1 MKTFLIFP
9 NNLFK
14 ELPNELLQADQIV
27 LIEEPLFFK
36 DPERITNF
44 NKLKLLLHRASMK
57 YYFDYLKSKDLNV
70 EYFDFQ
76 DYNLSKILKGC
87 ETLVTYDL
95 VDHLLS
101 QRLSDYCKKNDIKWE
116 VIISPLFLFNHL
128 DLEEYKSVSK
138 DYKRRYF
145 HDTFY
150 RWGRKRLKILL
161 DKSGE
166 FIGKQ
171 ASYDTENRKSLPN
184 TVKVPDLPKKPKKIM
199 DIEKKYIEEAQEYV
213 EKNFADNYGNTN
225 NICHLVFSFE
235 GAEWQLE
242 KFLEERLYHFG
253 DYQDAISDKHKFLF
267 HSILSAPMN
276 IGLISPKIVIDK
288 TVEYYESHKDVGLNN
303 VEGFIRQVMGWR
315 EYIRLVYAY
324 EYEFLIKSNA
334 FEHHRKLKKSWYNGT
349 TGWKILDDT
358 IKQAFDWGYL
368 HHIQRLMVMGN
379 IMNIMEIEPDE
390 VYKWFMEFAID
401 SYDWVM
407 IANVYSMILYSD
419 GGLVTTKPYTSS
431 DAYIKRMS
439 NYKGDGIW
447 DKKWNTMYYYYMSNT
462 YINFKGKKELY
473 YKINPRTG
481 YMLRNWERKSASEKE
496 EITKEGKKILEE
508 LTIL

>member
-1 MKTFLIFP
+1 MKTFLVFP

-14 ELPNELLQADQIV
+14 ELPIELKSSDKII

-36 DPERITNF
+36 DHERISNF
-44 NKLKLLLHRASMK
+44 NKLKLLLHRASMR
-57 YYFDYLKSKDLNV
+57 YYFDYLKEQGFNV
-70 EYFDFQ
+70 EYYDFK
-76 DYNLSKILKGC
+76 DYNLNKILKGAT
-87 ETLVTYDL
+87 TLITYDL

-101 QRLSDYCKKNDIKWE
+101 QRISDYCKKSKIKWE
-116 VIISPLFLFNHL
+116 VIITSLFIFNHL
-128 DLEEYKSVSK
+128 DLEEYKKFTK

-150 RWGRKRLKILL
+150 RWGRKRLGILL

-171 ASYDTENRKSLPN
+171 VSYDNENRKSLPSS
-184 TVKVPDLPKKPKKIM
+184 VKVPDLPNKPKHILE
-199 DIEKKYIEEAQEYV
+199 IETKYIKEAQEYI
-213 EKNFADNYGNTN
+213 ERNFKDNYGNVE

-235 GAEWQLE
+235 GVEWQLE
-242 KFLEERLYHFG
+242 KFLEERINHFG

-267 HSILSAPMN
+267 HSILSAPLN
-276 IGLISPKIVIDK
+276 IGLISPKVVVDK
-288 TVEYYESHKDVGLNN
+288 TLDYFQKHPEIGINN
-303 VEGFIRQVMGWR
+303 VEGFIRQIVGWR
-315 EYIRLVYAY
+315 EYMRLVYIY
-324 EYEFLIKSNA
+324 EYDYLIKSNA
-334 FEHHRKLKKSWYNGT
+334 FEHHRKLKKCWYDAS

-358 IKQAFDWGYL
+358 ISQAFEWGYL

-379 IMNIMEIEPDE
+379 IMNILEIEPKE

-407 IANVYSMILYSD
+407 VPNVYSMILYSD

-447 DKKWNTMYYYYMSNT
+447 DKKWNTMFYYYIGNT
-462 YINFKGKKELY
+462 YIMYKGKRELY

-481 YMLRNWERKSASEKE
+481 YMLRHWERKTKMEKE
-496 EITKEGKKILEE
+496 QINRDGKKILNE
-508 LTIL
+508 LTFL